1 LTRSLLPTES
11 LLLLPNQIDVI
22 IMNFKKNK
30 VFRLIIFN
38 ENEIQAEI
46 NKGDTVRIIQDH

>member
-1 LTRSLLPTES
+1 MMRSLLPTES

-22 IMNFKKNK
+22 TMNFKKNK

-38 ENEIQAEI
+38 QNEIQAEI
-46 NKGDTVRIIQDH
+46 NKGNTVRIIQDH

>member
-1 LTRSLLPTES
+1 MRLLLSTES
-11 LLLLPNQIDVI
+11 QLLLPNQIDVI

-38 ENEIQAEI
+38 QNEIQAEI
-46 NKGDTVRIIQDH
+46 NKGNTVRIIQGA

>member
-1 LTRSLLPTES
+1 MRSLLPTES

-38 ENEIQAEI
+38 QNEIQAEI
-46 NKGDTVRIIQDH
+46 NKGNTVRIIQDH